1 MSALSARGL
10 EKRYGSTT
18 ALAGVDVDVAEGE
31 LVGLLGPNGAGKST
45 LVKIACGLVRPT
57 RGQAEVCGAR
67 AGSRASLRQLGY
79 LAELFRFPGWYSAD
93 ELIALHQRLSGSTG
107 GEAERTEL
115 LELVGLTEAR
125 DRRVEAMS
133 KGMQQRLGIA
143 QALVGAPPLLLL
155 DEPTSA
161 LDPAGRRTV
170 RLLLEELRGRG
181 TSVLLNSHLLSE
193 IELVCD
199 RVVILHRGGVVAE
212 GSPAE
217 LSRAR
222 GIEIETEQGTQ
233 VYEGTREDVPRLVAE
248 LVAVGRRVYGVQV
261 LTSTLEETYLEAVGE
276 EPS

>member
-1 MSALSARGL
+1 
-10 EKRYGSTT
+10 
-18 ALAGVDVDVAEGE
+18 VDVDVAEGE

-57 RGQAEVCGAR
+57 RGQADVCGAK

-107 GEAERTEL
+107 GEAERSEL

-199 RVVILHRGGVVAE
+199 RVVILHRGAVVAE

-222 GIEIETEQGTQ
+222 GIEIETDQGRQ

-248 LVAVGRRVYGVQV
+248 LVAAGRRVYGVQV